1 MTQNPVT
8 EVHQADKVSAATY
21 LFWLVPGIPLAWGV
35 WQTLLKVVQLF
46 Q

>member
-8 EVHQADKVSAATY
+8 DASIADKVSAATY
-21 LFWLVPGIPLAWGV
+21 LVWLVPGIPLVWGV